1 MRRSI
6 LHVSLV
12 LALGLLGA
20 GCDDG
25 NKNSSGG
32 QDGGNDA
39 STGNDAS
46 VGNDAGTDAGE
57 DAGVQCWI
65 DAPAGGKCWSCALPT
80 SPESDSLKFLNRCG
94 NASSSSKFDNATRIP
109 ATTWVPGTPLPT
121 LP

>member
-46 VGNDAGTDAGE
+46 VGNDAGE

-65 DAPAGGKCWSCALPT
+65 DAPTGGKCWSCALPT